1 MSFGGGGFRAA
12 KVGRAWVQ
20 DVRRLVIA
28 AGLLLVVYV
37 GSYAALYRRGVTEA
51 ERHGYDYFFYVPFTD
66 VVAARDATAR
76 HQWLGPVYKP
86 TQRTPHDMG
95 MTLPGSRGLGP
106 VYTPTQRTPPPLFR
120 ETYGMELRL
129 QEPARRVI
137 RSSPAL
143 RHRRGW
149 RARRGSGRHRT

>member
-1 MSFGGGGFRAA
+1 MA

-28 AGLLLVVYV
+28 AGLLLAVYV

-76 HQWLGPVYKP
+76 HQWLGPVYSPLNELHRQWFGGRAACKCI
-86 TQRTPHDMG
+86 MF
-95 MTLPGSRGLGP
+95 GLGP
-106 VYTPTQRTPPPLFR
+106 
-120 ETYGMELRL
+120 
-129 QEPARRVI
+129 
-137 RSSPAL
+137 
-143 RHRRGW
+143 
-149 RARRGSGRHRT
+149 